1 MSIRIANGSHLV
13 RDIRRVSVEVQAH
26 NKAGRVG
33 KVRWTVEEKR
43 VEEETVNHKNYCGI
57 ISPI

>member
-1 MSIRIANGSHLV
+1 MVLTSWLV
-13 RDIRRVSVEVQAH
+13 RDIRRVSVEVQALAH
-26 NKAGRVG
+26 KKAGRVG